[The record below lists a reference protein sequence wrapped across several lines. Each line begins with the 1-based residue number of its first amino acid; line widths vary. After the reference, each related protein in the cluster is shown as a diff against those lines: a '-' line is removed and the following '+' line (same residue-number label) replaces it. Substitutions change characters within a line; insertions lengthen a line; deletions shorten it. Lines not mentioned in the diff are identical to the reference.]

1 MGRYINNNK
10 GIYILQIE
18 KMRKREIENFTLKL
32 EKNSGIIEKN

>member
-1 MGRYINNNK
+1 MGRYINNK
-10 GIYILQIE
+10 GIYIINK